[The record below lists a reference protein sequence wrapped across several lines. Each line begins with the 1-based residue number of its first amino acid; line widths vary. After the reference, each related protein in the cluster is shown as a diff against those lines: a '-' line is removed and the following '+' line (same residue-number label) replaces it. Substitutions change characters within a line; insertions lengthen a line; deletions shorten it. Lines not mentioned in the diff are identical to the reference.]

1 MKSKEITNPLTIADE
16 FAQKIFK
23 ERRKAKKIEYAP
35 MLVLAVLVL
44 VFSIVADGF
53 FSIDNVLVIF
63 NQLALPLTLAV
74 GATFVIIMGSI
85 DLSVDGM
92 MALGGCIISVLI
104 ANSKTTLDLG
114 VFGIIITLLVGC
126 FAGFLIGFIHVKLKI
141 PSFIVTFGFT
151 SIGAGLA
158 LISYG
163 LVPANIK
170 DLGFRNLALETVGIA
185 PPITYI
191 SIAIFIIGLVLEK
204 YTAFGRYVFAI
215 GDNENIPRMT
225 GIKVDQVKIK
235 AFIWSGFCVALS
247 GVMAAALLG
256 RGDITMGKGNL
267 FPALTA
273 VVVGGTSMSGGRGGM
288 VNTLIGALIVTVLRD
303 GLVLLGVSPYIQTGI
318 NGLIIVIAVAYS
330 AVRGKRIIIK

>member
-1 MKSKEITNPLTIADE
+1 
-16 FAQKIFK
+16 
-23 ERRKAKKIEYAP
+23 
-35 MLVLAVLVL
+35 MLVLAVLL
-44 VFSIVADGF
+44 FVFSVIAEGF
-53 FSIDNVLVIF
+53 FSINNILVIF
-63 NQLALPLTLAV
+63 NQLSLPLTLAV
-74 GATFVIIMGSI
+74 GATFVILMGSI

-92 MALGGCIISVLI
+92 MALGGCVISVLL
-104 ANSKTTLDLG
+104 ANSKTAMNLG
-114 VFGIIITLLVGC
+114 IFGVILTLLVGC
-126 FAGFLIGFIHVKLKI
+126 IAGFAIGFLHVKLKI

-170 DLGFRNLALETVGIA
+170 DMGFRNLALENIGIA

-191 SIAIFIIGLVLEK
+191 AIAVFIVGLVLEK

-225 GIKVDQVKIK
+225 GIKVDRVKIM
-235 AFIWSGFCVALS
+235 AFMWSGFCIALA
-247 GVMAAALLG
+247 GIMAAALLG

-288 VNTLIGALIVTVLRD
+288 VNTLIGALVVTVLKD
-303 GLVLLGVSPYIQTGI
+303 GLILLGVSPYIQTGI

-330 AVRGKRIIIK
+330 AVRGKHIIIK